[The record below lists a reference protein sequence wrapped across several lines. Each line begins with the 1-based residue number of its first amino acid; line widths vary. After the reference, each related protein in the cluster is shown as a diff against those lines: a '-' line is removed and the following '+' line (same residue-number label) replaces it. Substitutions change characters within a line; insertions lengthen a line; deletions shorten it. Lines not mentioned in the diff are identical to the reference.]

1 MMASFMRSSGK
12 NDLMRRF
19 SLFLAALLI
28 CFSAQ
33 AEGIRVKSAEFSPND
48 DFRLN
53 AYFEIRL
60 NPTLEDALKKGVPL
74 NFLTE
79 FELTRVRWYWLDE
92 KIVESS
98 WHTKLSYN
106 ALTQQYRLSS
116 GTLYQNFDNL
126 SNAVSVLGSLLHR
139 QVIDMN
145 SLKKGGKYVGRLR
158 MSLDVSLLP
167 KPFQVDALASNEW
180 SLDSDWF
187 QWDFV
192 P

>member
-1 MMASFMRSSGK
+1 MMAFFMRFSGK
-12 NDLMRRF
+12 NDLKRKI
-19 SLFLAALLI
+19 SLFLAAMLF
-28 CFSAQ
+28 CFSAH

-53 AYFEIRL
+53 AYFDIKL

-74 NFLTE
+74 SFLTE
-79 FELTRVRWYWLDE
+79 FELTRVRWYWFDE
-92 KIVESS
+92 KIVDAS

-106 ALTQQYRLSS
+106 ALTQQYRLTS

-126 SNAVSVLGSLLHR
+126 SDAVSVLGSILHR
-139 QVIDMN
+139 QVIDV
-145 SLKKGGKYVGRLR
+145 STLRKGAKYVGRLK

-167 KPFQVDALASNEW
+167 KPFQIDALASNEW
-180 SLDSDWF
+180 NLGSDWF
-187 QWDFV
+187 RWDFV

>member
-1 MMASFMRSSGK
+1 
-12 NDLMRRF
+12 MRRF

>member
-1 MMASFMRSSGK
+1 M
-12 NDLMRRF
+12 
-19 SLFLAALLI
+19 FLAAMLF
-28 CFSAQ
+28 CFSAH

-53 AYFEIRL
+53 AYFDIKL

-74 NFLTE
+74 SFLTE
-79 FELTRVRWYWLDE
+79 FELTRVRWYWFDE
-92 KIVESS
+92 KIVDAS

-106 ALTQQYRLSS
+106 ALTQQYRLTS

-126 SNAVSVLGSLLHR
+126 SDAVSVLGSILHR
-139 QVIDMN
+139 QVIDV
-145 SLKKGGKYVGRLR
+145 SALRKGAKYVGRLK

-167 KPFQVDALASNEW
+167 KPFQIDALASNEW
-180 SLDSDWF
+180 NLGSDWF
-187 QWDFV
+187 RWDFV